1 MSVDGVDEHTE
12 LAYFM
17 KMQIKIFN
25 LCFFYNFDRKRNTVS
40 RVKKNEETK
49 IRNQENKKGA

>member
-1 MSVDGVDEHTE
+1 
-12 LAYFM
+12 M
-17 KMQIKIFN
+17 KMQLKTFN
-25 LCFFYNFDRKRNTVS
+25 LWFFYNFDRKRNTVS